1 MEKNKNEKEENNI
14 DNSCPVEE
22 TYNRKNV
29 NRIKACIVF
38 FLAVMCMLS
47 VFMCIQLA
55 GRLAD
60 MNKRADRLK
69 VSIKNEEEISEEN
82 CAADG
87 EMVSDDEFLALDQA
101 ASDDIIKN
109 TTEEGIA
116 LSSPVGET
124 EQTGQINHFNGK
136 KVYLTFDDG
145 PSIYTEEI
153 LQVLREKGVKAT
165 FFVVYTDDEELWDEY
180 SRIVEEGHTLGVH
193 SYTHIYDK
201 VYKDLDSFKNDVTMI
216 HDFLYE
222 QTGVDSTYYRFPGGS
237 SNTVSNVSMQI
248 LMKYI
253 CDEGYTYYDWNSLS
267 GDAVD
272 AYLSPEQLNDNIM
285 GYVRSNSGD
294 SMVLMHD
301 LKNNHATVE
310 ALPALIDTL
319 IEEGYR
325 ICPIDEN
332 TEPVQHIKYTEE

>member
-1 MEKNKNEKEENNI
+1 MKRLENEKEEYSI

-29 NRIKACIVF
+29 NRIKAFIVM
-38 FLAVMCMLS
+38 FLAVLCMVP
-47 VFMCIQLA
+47 VFMCVQLA

-60 MNKRADRLK
+60 MNEKADRLE
-69 VSIKNEEEISEEN
+69 VSIKNEEAISDVQTNTTEETIS
-82 CAADG
+82 DG
-87 EMVSDDEFLALDQA
+87 EILALDQA

-109 TTEEGIA
+109 TTEEGGV
-116 LSSPVGET
+116 LSSPVDER
-124 EQTGQINHFNGK
+124 EQTGKIEHYNGK

-153 LQVLREKGVKAT
+153 LQILREKGVKAT

-180 SRIVEEGHTLGVH
+180 SRIVEEGHTLGMH

-201 VYKDLDSFKNDVTMI
+201 VYKDLESFKYDVTMI
-216 HDFLYE
+216 HDFIYE

-237 SNTVSNVSMQI
+237 SNTVSSVSMQT

-253 CDEGYTYYDWNSLS
+253 CEEGYTYYDWNSLS

-272 AYLSPEQLNDNIM
+272 AYLSPEQLNNNIM
-285 GYVRSNSGD
+285 GYVRSNYGD

-319 IEEGYR
+319 IEEGYQ
-325 ICPIDEN
+325 ICPIDES
-332 TEPVQHIKYTEE
+332 TEPVQHIKYIEE